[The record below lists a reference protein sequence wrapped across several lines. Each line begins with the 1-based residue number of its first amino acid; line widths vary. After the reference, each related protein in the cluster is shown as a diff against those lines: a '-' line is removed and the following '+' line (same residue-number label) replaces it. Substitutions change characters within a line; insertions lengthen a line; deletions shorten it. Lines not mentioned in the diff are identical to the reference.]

1 MRTLSLNIKNKS
13 LAQEAINCWLRYTL
27 SQPVSID
34 ISILMIFAVQYFG
47 LPKLVFLL
55 QRIQELTVS
64 SVRALS
70 EKLMLNEPLTYG
82 LERV

>member
-64 SVRALS
+64 SIRALS